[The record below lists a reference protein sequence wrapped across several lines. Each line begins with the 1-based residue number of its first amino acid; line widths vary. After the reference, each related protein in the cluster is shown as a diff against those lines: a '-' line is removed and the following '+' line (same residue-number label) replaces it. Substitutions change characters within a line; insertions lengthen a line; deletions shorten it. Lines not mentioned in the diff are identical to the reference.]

1 MRDVVIRLTAMPDQ
15 RDLMDRAAALLG
27 QKRSDFV
34 LEAACERARAVVL
47 DQHFFALDA
56 DKFKWFTALLDEPAA
71 PNPKLERLMTVSPAR
86 RTGST

>member
-15 RDLMDRAAALLG
+15 RDLIDRAAGLLG

-56 DKFKWFTALLDEPAA
+56 DKFKRFTALLDEPAA
-71 PNPKLERLMTVSPAR
+71 RNPKLERLMAVMPAW